1 MAAKSVYSMHPSFQ
15 MEAAYE
21 ASLKERTG
29 KTLDEWAAVVKRDGP
44 ATAKDQR
51 QWLMAAHGFTTNYAW
66 WVVERVEGHR
76 GSADYDPEAY
86 VEAMFA
92 GKPNLRP
99 LYDALL
105 KLGLRLG
112 KDVKACP
119 CQTIVPLYREHV
131 FAQLK
136 PTTKTRIDLGLA
148 LQDAPFTER
157 LLDTGGTAKKDASRT
172 SWRSA
177 TSTTSSTR

>member
-1 MAAKSVYSMHPSFQ
+1 MPAKSLYSLHPSFQ

-29 KTLDEWAAVVKRDGP
+29 RTMEEWAELVKKDGP
-44 ATAKDQR
+44 TTAKERR

-66 WVVERVEGHR
+66 WIAERADGK
-76 GSADYDPEAY
+76 GAAKDYDPEAY

-92 GKPNLRP
+92 VGKAGLRP

-105 KLGLRLG
+105 KLCLGLG

-131 FAQLK
+131 
-136 PTTKTRIDLGLA
+136 
-148 LQDAPFTER
+148 
-157 LLDTGGTAKKDASRT
+157 
-172 SWRSA
+172 
-177 TSTTSSTR
+177 